1 MLIETVNS
9 DSKIGD
15 LFVTDIYFNLEK
27 ANTKLE
33 CTIKYI
39 CLFSEELKMLDSTEK
54 SVFQLSE
61 TIRMGNKEPLLL

>member
-33 CTIKYI
+33 CTIKHI

-61 TIRMGNKEPLLL
+61 TIRMGNKEPLLF